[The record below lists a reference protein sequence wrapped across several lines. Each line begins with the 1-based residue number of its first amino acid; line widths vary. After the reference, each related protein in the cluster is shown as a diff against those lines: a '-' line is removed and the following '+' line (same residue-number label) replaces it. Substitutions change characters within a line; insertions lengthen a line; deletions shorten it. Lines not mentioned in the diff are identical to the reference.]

1 MYKKQRKKK
10 KNYKQEERES
20 KTCGMDSLEV
30 NPHKRDQSNKVV
42 TNIAMS
48 LFPKKH

>member
-1 MYKKQRKKK
+1 MYKKQRKK

-20 KTCGMDSLEV
+20 NNSGMDSLEV
-30 NPHKRDQSNKVV
+30 NPHKRDHSNKVV